1 MIKYVLFDFDGT
13 VYDTAE
19 GITKSIRWALNKRG
33 MDAELQDLRKFVGP
47 PLAERFMEVYGFEE
61 KEALEM
67 VRVFRERYAPVGIFE
82 SAPFPGIRE
91 LLLSLKAAGLVTGVA
106 TSKPQ
111 NMAEQLIERSA
122 LTDCFDIIVGS
133 FIGPNNDKKW
143 EILTRAM
150 EGLGASKENTVLVGD
165 TKYDVEGAK
174 ICGIPCVGV
183 RWGYASPG
191 ELEEAGAA
199 PVVDSMKELELFLT
213 GVPSVDDPSL

>member
-33 MDAELQDLRKFVGP
+33 MDAELQELRKFVGP
-47 PLAERFMEVYGFEE
+47 PLAEKFVEIYHFTME
-61 KEALEM
+61 EALEM
-67 VRVFRERYAPVGIFE
+67 VRVFRERYSPIGLYE
-82 SAPFPGIRE
+82 SAPFPGIKE

-111 NMAEQLIERSA
+111 NMAEELIERSG
-122 LTDCFDIIVGS
+122 LTDCFDIVVGS

-150 EGLGASKENTVLVGD
+150 EALGASKEDTVLVGD
-165 TKYDVEGAK
+165 TKYDVAGAK
-174 ICGIPCVGV
+174 ICGIPCIGV

-191 ELEEAGAA
+191 ELEEAGADIIF
-199 PVVDSMKELELFLT
+199 DSMKELEEFLT
-213 GVPSVDDPSL
+213 GAPSF

>member
-33 MDAELQDLRKFVGP
+33 MDAELQELRKFVGP
-47 PLAERFMEVYGFEE
+47 PLAEKFVEIYHFTME
-61 KEALEM
+61 EALEM
-67 VRVFRERYAPVGIFE
+67 VRVFRERYSPIGLFE

-111 NMAEQLIERSA
+111 NMAEELIGRSG
-122 LTDCFDIIVGS
+122 LTDCFDIVVGS

-150 EGLGASKENTVLVGD
+150 EALGASKEDTVLVGD
-165 TKYDVEGAK
+165 TKYDVAGAK
-174 ICGIPCVGV
+174 ICGIPCIGV

-191 ELEEAGAA
+191 ELEEAGADIIF
-199 PVVDSMKELELFLT
+199 DSMKELEEFLT
-213 GVPSVDDPSL
+213 GAPSF

>member
-13 VYDTAE
+13 IYDTAE

-33 MDAELQDLRKFVGP
+33 MDAELRDLRKFVGP
-47 PLAERFMEVYGFEE
+47 PLAEKFMEVYGFGE

-91 LLLSLKAAGLVTGVA
+91 LLLSLKGAGLVTGVA

-111 NMAEQLIERSA
+111 NMAEELIGRSG
-122 LTDCFDIIVGS
+122 LTDCFDIVVGS

-150 EGLGASKENTVLVGD
+150 EDLGASKEDTVLVGD
-165 TKYDVEGAK
+165 TKYDVAGAK
-174 ICGIPCVGV
+174 ICGIPSIGV

-191 ELEEAGAA
+191 ELEEAGADIIF
-199 PVVDSMKELELFLT
+199 DSMKELEEFLT
-213 GVPSVDDPSL
+213 GDPSF

>member
-1 MIKYVLFDFDGT
+1 MIKHVLFDFDGT

-33 MDAELQDLRKFVGP
+33 MDAELRELRKFVGP
-47 PLAERFMEVYGFEE
+47 PLAEKFMEVYGFGE

-111 NMAEQLIERSA
+111 NMAEELIERSG
-122 LTDCFDIIVGS
+122 LTDCFDIVVGS

-150 EGLGASKENTVLVGD
+150 EGLGASRENTVLVGD
-165 TKYDVEGAK
+165 TKYDVAGAK
-174 ICGIPCVGV
+174 ICGIPCIGV

-191 ELEEAGAA
+191 ELEEAGADII
-199 PVVDSMKELELFLT
+199 VDSMKELEEFLT
-213 GVPSVDDPSL
+213 GDPSFGSTSF

>member
-47 PLAERFMEVYGFEE
+47 PLAEKFMEVYGFEE

-111 NMAEQLIERSA
+111 NMAE
-122 LTDCFDIIVGS
+122 
-133 FIGPNNDKKW
+133 
-143 EILTRAM
+143 
-150 EGLGASKENTVLVGD
+150 
-165 TKYDVEGAK
+165 
-174 ICGIPCVGV
+174 
-183 RWGYASPG
+183 
-191 ELEEAGAA
+191 
-199 PVVDSMKELELFLT
+199 
-213 GVPSVDDPSL
+213 

>member
-33 MDAELQDLRKFVGP
+33 MDAELHELRKFVGP
-47 PLAERFMEVYGFEE
+47 PLAEKFMEVYGFGE
-61 KEALEM
+61 KDALEM

-143 EILTRAM
+143 EILTWWATRSTT
-150 EGLGASKENTVLVGD
+150 LK
-165 TKYDVEGAK
+165 
-174 ICGIPCVGV
+174 V
-183 RWGYASPG
+183 RRSAASP
-191 ELEEAGAA
+191 ASASDGATPPRA
-199 PVVDSMKELELFLT
+199 NWRKPGRPLLLT
-213 GVPSVDDPSL
+213 A

>member
-1 MIKYVLFDFDGT
+1 MIKHVLFDFDGT

-33 MDAELQDLRKFVGP
+33 MDAELRELRKFVGP
-47 PLAERFMEVYGFEE
+47 PLAEKFMEVYGFQE
-61 KEALEM
+61 KDALEM

-82 SAPFPGIRE
+82 SAPFPGIKE
-91 LLLSLKAAGLVTGVA
+91 LLTTLKAAGLVTGVA

-111 NMAEQLIERSA
+111 NMAEQLIERSG
-122 LTDCFDIIVGS
+122 LTDCFDIVVGS

-150 EGLGASKENTVLVGD
+150 EGLGASRENTVLVGD
-165 TKYDVEGAK
+165 TKYDVAGAK
-174 ICGIPCVGV
+174 ICGIPCIGV

-191 ELEEAGAA
+191 ELEEAGADII
-199 PVVDSMKELELFLT
+199 VDSMKELEEFLT
-213 GVPSVDDPSL
+213 GDPSFGSTSF

>member
-1 MIKYVLFDFDGT
+1 M
-13 VYDTAE
+13 
-19 GITKSIRWALNKRG
+19 
-33 MDAELQDLRKFVGP
+33 
-47 PLAERFMEVYGFEE
+47 
-61 KEALEM
+61 
-67 VRVFRERYAPVGIFE
+67 
-82 SAPFPGIRE
+82 
-91 LLLSLKAAGLVTGVA
+91 
-106 TSKPQ
+106 
-111 NMAEQLIERSA
+111 
-122 LTDCFDIIVGS
+122 GS

-165 TKYDVEGAK
+165 TKDDAGGAK
-174 ICGIPCVGV
+174 SCGIPCGGG

>member
-47 PLAERFMEVYGFEE
+47 PLAEKFMEVYGFEE

-165 TKYDVEGAK
+165 TKYDVEGRRSA
-174 ICGIPCVGV
+174 
-183 RWGYASPG
+183 ASP
-191 ELEEAGAA
+191 ASASDGATPPRA
-199 PVVDSMKELELFLT
+199 NWRKPGRPLLLT
-213 GVPSVDDPSL
+213 A

>member
-33 MDAELQDLRKFVGP
+33 MDAELQELRKFVGP
-47 PLAERFMEVYGFEE
+47 PLAEKFVEIYHFTME
-61 KEALEM
+61 EALEM
-67 VRVFRERYAPVGIFE
+67 VRVFREYYSPIGLYE

-111 NMAEQLIERSA
+111 NMAEELIERSG
-122 LTDCFDIIVGS
+122 LTDCFDIVVGS

-150 EGLGASKENTVLVGD
+150 EALGASKEDTVLVGD
-165 TKYDVEGAK
+165 TKYDVAGAK
-174 ICGIPCVGV
+174 ICGIPCIGV

-191 ELEEAGAA
+191 ELEEAGADIIF
-199 PVVDSMKELELFLT
+199 DSMKELEEFLT
-213 GVPSVDDPSL
+213 GDPSF

>member
-33 MDAELQDLRKFVGP
+33 MDAELQELRKFVGP
-47 PLAERFMEVYGFEE
+47 PLAEKFVEIYHFTME
-61 KEALEM
+61 EALEM
-67 VRVFRERYAPVGIFE
+67 VRVFRERYSPIGLYE
-82 SAPFPGIRE
+82 SAPFPGIKE

-111 NMAEQLIERSA
+111 NMAEELIERSG
-122 LTDCFDIIVGS
+122 LTDCFDIVVGS

-150 EGLGASKENTVLVGD
+150 EALGASKEDTVLVGD
-165 TKYDVEGAK
+165 TKYDVAGAK
-174 ICGIPCVGV
+174 ICGIPSIGV

-191 ELEEAGAA
+191 ELEEAGADIIF
-199 PVVDSMKELELFLT
+199 DSMKELEEFLT
-213 GVPSVDDPSL
+213 GDPSF

>member
-1 MIKYVLFDFDGT
+1 MIKHVLFDFDGT

-33 MDAELQDLRKFVGP
+33 MDAELRELRKFVGP
-47 PLAERFMEVYGFEE
+47 PLAEKFMEVYGFQE
-61 KEALEM
+61 KDALEM

-82 SAPFPGIRE
+82 SAPFPGIKE
-91 LLLSLKAAGLVTGVA
+91 LLTTLKAAGLVTGVA

-111 NMAEQLIERSA
+111 NMAEQLIERSG
-122 LTDCFDIIVGS
+122 LTDCFDIVVGS

-150 EGLGASKENTVLVGD
+150 EGLGASRENTVLVGD
-165 TKYDVEGAK
+165 TKYDVAGAK
-174 ICGIPCVGV
+174 ICGIPCIGV

-191 ELEEAGAA
+191 ELEEAGADIL
-199 PVVDSMKELELFLT
+199 VDSMKELEEFLT
-213 GVPSVDDPSL
+213 GDPSFGSTSF

>member
-33 MDAELQDLRKFVGP
+33 MDAELQELRKFVGP
-47 PLAERFMEVYGFEE
+47 PLAEKFMEVYGFGE
-61 KEALEM
+61 KDALEM
-67 VRVFRERYAPVGIFE
+67 VRVFRERYSPIGLYE
-82 SAPFPGIRE
+82 SAPFPGIKE

-111 NMAEQLIERSA
+111 NMAEELIERSG
-122 LTDCFDIIVGS
+122 LTDCFDIVVGS

-150 EGLGASKENTVLVGD
+150 EALGASKEDTVLVGD
-165 TKYDVEGAK
+165 TKYDVAGAK
-174 ICGIPCVGV
+174 ICGIPSIGV

-191 ELEEAGAA
+191 ELEEAGADIIF
-199 PVVDSMKELELFLT
+199 DSMKELEEFLT
-213 GVPSVDDPSL
+213 GDPSF

>member
-33 MDAELQDLRKFVGP
+33 MDAELQGLRKFVGP
-47 PLAERFMEVYGFEE
+47 PLAEKFVEIYHFTME
-61 KEALEM
+61 EALEM
-67 VRVFRERYAPVGIFE
+67 VRVFRERYSPIGLYE
-82 SAPFPGIRE
+82 SAPFPGIKE

-111 NMAEQLIERSA
+111 NMAEELIERSG
-122 LTDCFDIIVGS
+122 LTDCFDIVVGS

-150 EGLGASKENTVLVGD
+150 EALGASKEDTVLVGD
-165 TKYDVEGAK
+165 TKYDVAGAK
-174 ICGIPCVGV
+174 ICGIPCIGV
-183 RWGYASPG
+183 RWGYSSPG
-191 ELEEAGAA
+191 ELEEAGADIIF
-199 PVVDSMKELELFLT
+199 DSMEELEEFLT
-213 GVPSVDDPSL
+213 GAPSF

>member
-33 MDAELQDLRKFVGP
+33 MDAELQELRKFVGP
-47 PLAERFMEVYGFEE
+47 PLAEKFMEVYGFGE
-61 KEALEM
+61 KDALEM

-82 SAPFPGIRE
+82 SAPFPGIKE

-111 NMAEQLIERSA
+111 NMAEELIERSG
-122 LTDCFDIIVGS
+122 LTDCFDIVVGS

-150 EGLGASKENTVLVGD
+150 EALGASKEDTVLVGV
-165 TKYDVEGAK
+165 TEYDVAGAK
-174 ICGIPCVGV
+174 ICGIPCIGV

-191 ELEEAGAA
+191 ELEEAGADIIF
-199 PVVDSMKELELFLT
+199 DSMKELEEFMT
-213 GVPSVDDPSL
+213 GAPSF

>member
-47 PLAERFMEVYGFEE
+47 PLAEKFMEVYGFEE

-191 ELEEAGAA
+191 ELEEAGADII
-199 PVVDSMKELELFLT
+199 VDSMKELEEFLT
-213 GVPSVDDPSL
+213 GDPSFGSTSF

>member
-33 MDAELQDLRKFVGP
+33 MDAELQELRKFVGP
-47 PLAERFMEVYGFEE
+47 PLAEKFVEIYHFTME
-61 KEALEM
+61 EALEM
-67 VRVFRERYAPVGIFE
+67 VRVFREYYSPIGLYE

-111 NMAEQLIERSA
+111 NMAEELIERSG
-122 LTDCFDIIVGS
+122 LTDCFDIVVGS

-150 EGLGASKENTVLVGD
+150 EALGASKEDTVLVGD
-165 TKYDVEGAK
+165 TKYDVAGAK
-174 ICGIPCVGV
+174 ICGIPCIGV

-191 ELEEAGAA
+191 ELEEAGADIIF
-199 PVVDSMKELELFLT
+199 DSMKELEEFLT
-213 GVPSVDDPSL
+213 GAPSF

>member
-13 VYDTAE
+13 VYDTAD

-33 MDAELQDLRKFVGP
+33 MDAELQELRKFVGP
-47 PLAERFMEVYGFEE
+47 PLAEKFMEVYGFGE
-61 KEALEM
+61 KDALEM

-111 NMAEQLIERSA
+111 NMAEELIERSG
-122 LTDCFDIIVGS
+122 LTDCFDIVVGS

-150 EGLGASKENTVLVGD
+150 EALGASKEDTVLVGD
-165 TKYDVEGAK
+165 TKYDVAGAK
-174 ICGIPCVGV
+174 ICGIPSIGV

-191 ELEEAGAA
+191 ELEEAGADIIF
-199 PVVDSMKELELFLT
+199 DSMKELEEFLT
-213 GVPSVDDPSL
+213 GDPSF

>member
-33 MDAELQDLRKFVGP
+33 MDAELHELRKFVGP
-47 PLAERFMEVYGFEE
+47 PLAEKFMEVYGFGE

-91 LLLSLKAAGLVTGVA
+91 LLLSLKGAGLVTGVA

-122 LTDCFDIIVGS
+122 LTDCFDIVVGS

-150 EGLGASKENTVLVGD
+150 EALGASKEDTVLVGD

-174 ICGIPCVGV
+174 ICGIPCIGV

-191 ELEEAGAA
+191 ELEEAGAD
-199 PVVDSMKELELFLT
+199 VIFDSMKELEEFLT
-213 GVPSVDDPSL
+213 GDPSF

>member
-33 MDAELQDLRKFVGP
+33 MDAELQELRKFVGP
-47 PLAERFMEVYGFEE
+47 PLAEKFMEVYGFPE
-61 KEALEM
+61 KDALEM
-67 VRVFRERYAPVGIFE
+67 VRVFRERYTPIGLYE
-82 SAPFPGIRE
+82 SAPFPGIKE

-111 NMAEQLIERSA
+111 NMAEELIGRSG
-122 LTDCFDIIVGS
+122 LTDCFDIVVGS

-150 EGLGASKENTVLVGD
+150 EALDASKEDTVLVGD
-165 TKYDVEGAK
+165 TKYDVTGAK
-174 ICGIPCVGV
+174 ICGIPCIGV

-191 ELEEAGAA
+191 ELEEAGAD
-199 PVVDSMKELELFLT
+199 VIFDSMKELEEFLT
-213 GVPSVDDPSL
+213 GAPSVDDPSL

>member
-33 MDAELQDLRKFVGP
+33 MDAELQELRKFVGP
-47 PLAERFMEVYGFEE
+47 PLAEKFVEIYHFTME
-61 KEALEM
+61 EALEM
-67 VRVFRERYAPVGIFE
+67 VRVFREYYSPIGLYE

-111 NMAEQLIERSA
+111 NMAEELIERSG
-122 LTDCFDIIVGS
+122 LTDCFDIVVGS

-150 EGLGASKENTVLVGD
+150 EALGASKEDTVLVGD
-165 TKYDVEGAK
+165 TKYDVAGAK
-174 ICGIPCVGV
+174 ICGIPCIGV

-191 ELEEAGAA
+191 ELEEVGADIIF
-199 PVVDSMKELELFLT
+199 DSMKELEEFLT
-213 GVPSVDDPSL
+213 GAPSF